1 VDFAQHLPDMAK
13 RRDSPGRRP
22 RTAAGLLGV
31 LALATACTSH
41 SKVPPAPTSEPASS
55 TANPATDLASVAQV
69 ARDASYTG
77 IYTADSADNPPRS
90 STIKVYRTATR
101 SRLDVAG
108 TAGDHVLIQV
118 DPTGTYTCKI
128 PTTGK
133 LSCLTLA
140 GPGQPV
146 PANLDPLG
154 QTLFTTTLDVLAQGA
169 DLTVATEPPSAGG
182 NGVPPS
188 TCYALIAAPAGG
200 ASPGTYCF
208 TAAGILT
215 RAQFRSS
222 VLQLT
227 ALSGAPLDSDFV
239 LPVTPLP
246 MSSVTPSSS

>member
-1 VDFAQHLPDMAK
+1 V
-13 RRDSPGRRP
+13 SP
-22 RTAAGLLGV
+22 T
-31 LALATACTSH
+31 
-41 SKVPPAPTSEPASS
+41 PTSEPVSP
-55 TANPATDLASVAQV
+55 TANPATGLASVAQV
-69 ARDASYTG
+69 ARGASYTG
-77 IYTADSADNPPRS
+77 VYTAESAENPPRS
-90 STIKVYRTATR
+90 STIKVYRTATK

-108 TAGDHVLIQV
+108 TGGDHVLIQV
-118 DPTGTYTCKI
+118 DATGTYTCKV
-128 PTTGK
+128 PATGK

-140 GPGQPV
+140 GPGEAV

-169 DLTVATEPPSAGG
+169 DLTVATAPPSAGG
-182 NGVPPS
+182 NGIPPS

-208 TAAGILT
+208 TASGILT

-227 ALSGAPLDSDFV
+227 ALSVPPLDGDFD